1 MDCEIHEGIWHY
13 IQMHAVMYVRSQQ
26 QKEVAAFPENK
37 PLGTHSNPDYHQP
50 LENTLES
57 FCIKE

>member
-37 PLGTHSNPDYHQP
+37 PLGTHSNQSSAIGKHIGII
-50 LENTLES
+50 LH
-57 FCIKE
+57 